1 MQNVVGTSDQTTSDH
16 RHDLVPGATNRG
28 HSRRQKERQQ
38 FVSRDTGEIAHMHE
52 LYVSINQ
59 SWQGKFPSTVDT
71 LPGLSRSPARRTGT
85 GAEAE
90 GANYARER
98 DASEL
103 GATRAAPGQHLPDRG
118 WASANRFR
126 GERGAKPCTSLVPA
140 RSGHIHL
147 V

>member
-1 MQNVVGTSDQTTSDH
+1 MQNVVGTSDETTSDH

-38 FVSRDTGEIAHMHE
+38 FVS
-52 LYVSINQ
+52 
-59 SWQGKFPSTVDT
+59 
-71 LPGLSRSPARRTGT
+71 
-85 GAEAE
+85 
-90 GANYARER
+90 RER

-140 RSGHIHL
+140 PQVTST
-147 V
+147 